1 MLEMSHWEEHDDFLA
16 RWLSDEL
23 SPEEK
28 AEFENSAEGKE
39 YARMIQAAD
48 QLSAPAY
55 DVHGEL
61 SKLKN
66 KIHGA
71 SEQKE
76 TKTIWMQPVFRYA
89 VAASVTAL
97 VVVAYFILR
106 SPLTTVITAPGQQEI
121 VLLPDGSEVK
131 MNAAS
136 LLSFN
141 EDTWEEKRELTLEG
155 EAFFQVMKGSSFTV
169 NTDYGA
175 VTVLGTSF
183 NVRTRGDK
191 LEVVCYTGKVNVTSS
206 NADKDLLPGDGV
218 RIERGAVTSTW
229 QKPEAEEPDWMQ
241 GMTVFGDPGV
251 PLAEAIEELS
261 NIFGIAVKEE
271 SYPDTLIFR
280 GTIPHSNVEAALKI
294 VMGTN
299 QNFLRYEYDPEN
311 NTLSVLSIDQ

>member
-1 MLEMSHWEEHDDFLA
+1 MSHWEEQDDFLA

-28 AEFENSAEGKE
+28 AEFENSDEGKE
-39 YARMIQAAD
+39 YARMIQAAE

-61 SKLKN
+61 SKLKS

-89 VAASVTAL
+89 VAASITAL
-97 VVVAYFILR
+97 AVVAFFLLR
-106 SPLTTVITAPGQQEI
+106 SPLTTVSTAPGQQEI
-121 VLLPDGSEVK
+121 VVLPDGSEVK

-155 EAFFQVMKGSSFTV
+155 EAFFQVIKGSSFTV
-169 NTDYGA
+169 NTDYGS

-183 NVRTRGDK
+183 NVRTRGEK
-191 LEVVCYTGKVNVTSS
+191 LEVFCYTGKVNVSSS
-206 NADKDLLPGDGV
+206 NASKDLLPGDGV
-218 RIERGAVTSTW
+218 RIERGSVTSTW
-229 QKPEAEEPDWMQ
+229 KKANVEEPNWMN
-241 GMTVFGDPGV
+241 GVTLFDTPV

-261 NIFGIAVKEE
+261 NIFGIEVLDER
-271 SYPDTLIFR
+271 YPDSLDFQ
-280 GTIPHSNVEAALKI
+280 GPIPHSNVENAIKLVLNTSDNI
-294 VMGTN
+294 
-299 QNFLRYEYDPEN
+299 LRYEYDPEN
-311 NTLSVLSIDQ
+311 NTLKVLSIDQ

>member
-1 MLEMSHWEEHDDFLA
+1 MSQWEEHEDFLA

-106 SPLTTVITAPGQQEI
+106 SPLTIVTTAPGQQEI
-121 VLLPDGSEVK
+121 VVLPDGSEVK

-136 LLSFN
+136 TLSFN
-141 EDTWEEKRELTLEG
+141 ENTWEEQRELTLEG
-155 EAFFQVMKGSSFTV
+155 EAFFQVMKGSSFVV
-169 NTDYGA
+169 NTDFGA

-183 NVRTRGDK
+183 NVRTRGEK
-191 LEVVCYTGKVNVTSS
+191 LEVECYTGKVNVSS
-206 NADKDLLPGDGV
+206 TNANTDLLPGDGV
-218 RIERGAVTSTW
+218 RVERGAVTKSW
-229 QKPEAEEPDWMQ
+229 KHEREEEPDWMN
-241 GMTVFGDPGV
+241 GITLFEEAV
-251 PLAEAIEELS
+251 PLSEAIQELS
-261 NIFGIAVKEE
+261 NIFGIEILEE
-271 SYPDTLIFR
+271 TYPDTLEFKGAIF
-280 GTIPHSNVEAALKI
+280 HSNVSAAVEY
-294 VMGTN
+294 VMSVN
-299 QNFLRYEYDPEN
+299 ENYLDFEYDPEN
-311 NTLSVLSIDQ
+311 NTLKVLSIDQ

>member
-1 MLEMSHWEEHDDFLA
+1 MSHWEENEDFLA

-23 SPEEK
+23 SPEQK
-28 AEFENSAEGKE
+28 AEFENSDEGKE

-61 SKLKN
+61 SKLKG
-66 KIHGA
+66 KIYGE
-71 SEQKE
+71 SQKKE

-106 SPLTTVITAPGQQEI
+106 SPLTTVSTAPGQQEI
-121 VLLPDGSEVK
+121 VVLPDGSEVK

-141 EDTWEEKRELTLEG
+141 EDTWEEKRELTLDG
-155 EAFFQVMKGSSFTV
+155 EAFFQVIKGSSFTV
-169 NTDYGA
+169 NTEYGA

-183 NVRTRGDK
+183 NVRTRGEK
-191 LEVVCYTGKVNVTSS
+191 LEVVCYTGKVNVSSS

-218 RIERGAVTSTW
+218 RIERGSITSTW
-229 QKPEAEEPDWMQ
+229 KKEDAEEPDWMQ
-241 GMTVFGDPGV
+241 GMTIFDPGV

-261 NIFGIAVKEE
+261 NIFGIEVVEE
-271 SYPDTLIFR
+271 SYPDTLMFR
-280 GTIPHSNVEAALKI
+280 GPILHSDVKEAVDLVLGI
-294 VMGTN
+294 HEN
-299 QNFLRYEYDPEN
+299 YLRYEYDPEN
-311 NTLSVLSIDQ
+311 NTLKVLSIDQ